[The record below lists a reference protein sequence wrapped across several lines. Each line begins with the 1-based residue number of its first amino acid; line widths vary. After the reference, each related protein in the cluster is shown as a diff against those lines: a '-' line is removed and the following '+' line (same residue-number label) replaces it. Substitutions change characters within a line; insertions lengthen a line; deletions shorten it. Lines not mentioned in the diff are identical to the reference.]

1 MSAPEEMN
9 LAIMSVTII
18 MIAACLAQ
26 ANGTDSP
33 PGELTVEELIR
44 RKDPSGDDWISEK
57 LHDHAKHQLKEL
69 AKVLAD
75 ADRRSV
81 PDLSPFFT
89 SDCKVT
95 DLRPIESATS
105 RSFGKLEVWDARSLP
120 AAMADKVDVRSAL
133 ADLMAPYGSIG
144 GQRFAF
150 KTLRISV
157 REEGRALT
165 TSMFYQCYGPAIAGI
180 VEQHALWEIDW
191 LIAEDPQH
199 PRIARLVVS
208 DFSESRA
215 PSEFFSDQSGA
226 VLHGVQAWREQLQYG
241 ADYWH
246 NRVDTLGG
254 VTFLGHQGIALGDVD
269 GDGLDDAYIAQSNGM
284 PNLLLI
290 HQADGTV
297 RNIARESGVDFLDDT
312 RGVLLIDIDNDGD
325 QDLCV
330 ALGPTILVLANDGSA
345 VFTPLAA
352 IHAPDDSDYYS
363 LSAVDYDADGD
374 LDLYATRYVV
384 GRYGVSIPIPWHDA
398 NNGPSNHLYR
408 NDGSGRF
415 SDVTREVGLDVNN
428 RRFSLAAGWVDYD
441 GDGDMD
447 LYVAND
453 FGRNNLYRNDG
464 GVFKDV
470 AAETG
475 TEDQA
480 AGMGVSW
487 ADYDLDGQVDLHV
500 GNMFSSAGSRIAYQ
514 RRFQSD
520 QPAAVQQAFQ
530 RHAGGNSLYRNAGDG
545 TFVDASSVAG
555 IRMGRWSW
563 GARFVDI
570 DLDGY
575 ADIISPNGFITN
587 SQKDDL

>member
-1 MSAPEEMN
+1 MN
-9 LAIMSVTII
+9 LAIMIVTII
-18 MIAACLAQ
+18 MIAAGLAE
-26 ANGTDSP
+26 AKSMDSP
-33 PGELTVEELIR
+33 PGDLTVEELIR
-44 RKDPSGDDWISEK
+44 RKDPSGDDWTSEK
-57 LHDHAKHQLKEL
+57 LHEHAKHQLKEL
-69 AKVLAD
+69 ATILTD
-75 ADRRSV
+75 ADGRAN
-81 PDLSPFFT
+81 PDLSLFFVP
-89 SDCKVT
+89 DCKVS
-95 DLRPIESATS
+95 DLRPIESATA
-105 RSFGKLEVWDARSLP
+105 RSFGKLEVFDARSGSRP
-120 AAMADKVDVRSAL
+120 SADKDDVRAAL
-133 ADLMAPYGSIG
+133 ADLRAPYGSIG

-150 KTLRISV
+150 KTLRIAVDETAGTLS
-157 REEGRALT
+157 T
-165 TSMFYQCYGPAIAGI
+165 TMFYQCYGPSGDGV

-191 LIAEDPQH
+191 LIGDDPQH
-199 PRIARLVVS
+199 PRIARLVVR
-208 DFSESRA
+208 DFTEA
-215 PSEFFSDQSGA
+215 HAASEFFSDRSGA
-226 VLHGVQAWREQLQYG
+226 VLHGVRAWREQLQYG

-254 VTFLGHQGIALGDVD
+254 VTFLGHQGIALGDVN
-269 GDGLDDAYIAQSNGM
+269 GDGLDDVYVAQSNGM

-290 HQADGTV
+290 HQEDGTV

-312 RGVLLIDIDNDGD
+312 RGVLLIDVDNDGD
-325 QDLCV
+325 QDLCA
-330 ALGPTILVLANDGSA
+330 ALGSTILVLANNGSA

-408 NDGSGRF
+408 NDGSGQF
-415 SDVTREVGLDVNN
+415 TDVTREVGLDVNN

-447 LYVAND
+447 VYVAND

-464 GVFKDV
+464 GVFTDV

-487 ADYDLDGQVDLHV
+487 ADYDLDGHIDLHV
-500 GNMFSSAGSRIAYQ
+500 GNMFSSAGNRIAYQ

-520 QPAAVQQAFQ
+520 QSAAVQQAFQ
-530 RHAGGNSLYRNAGDG
+530 RHAWGNSLYRNAGDG
-545 TFVDASSVAG
+545 TFVDSSNMAG

-587 SQKDDL
+587 SRKDDL